1 MKYGYFHDE
10 KKEYVITRPD
20 TPVPWSNYLGTMEY
34 GAIITNNAAG
44 YSFIKPSAE
53 GRILRF
59 RFNALTPDMPGR
71 YIYIKDQES
80 KDYWSASWQPIGKN
94 LSEYESTCRHGTAY
108 TIISS
113 NYKKIETETLFYV
126 PLNGKYEV
134 WSFKIKNNDVKN
146 RRLSI
151 FGFAEFTN
159 DRREDLDMGNL
170 QYSQYIS
177 RTYFK
182 NNFILQSMKEQSAE
196 RTYQFFGVNRHDV
209 VGWDGSRE
217 GFIGPYHTYSNP
229 LALINGKCSNSL
241 NYTGNS
247 CGSLQIDIDLASNA
261 EEEIIFFLGAGD
273 EEIAANIFNNYKT
286 KGVVEEELADLIK
299 YWHSKLEIFQVKTP
313 DANFNSMM
321 NVWHS
326 YECFVN
332 TFWSRTASLIY
343 SNMRNGLGYRDT
355 IADIQSI
362 MHLDHKLA
370 GERLVTILSGQESIG
385 AALPLVSFDHN
396 PGHEPVFGSL
406 KYILKK
412 TGYEK
417 YRCDDALWLFQAVPQ
432 YMKESGD
439 MDFIDK
445 IIPYS
450 DQGEGTVY
458 DHLKRAL
465 MFILKRLGPHN
476 LVLAIDTDWNDC
488 LQLGDKG
495 ESVFASFQLYLG
507 LCEFKKFADMRKQFD
522 DIKWAEANREKL
534 YDSLQKYCWEDDQFV
549 RAFTE
554 DNYVIGSAK
563 NSEASL
569 WLNSQTWSVISGV
582 ATPEQAEKAL
592 DKVYNILRTK
602 YGAMLFYPSFK
613 EYGLPIA
620 RMVLYLPGIKENA
633 SIFLMAE
640 AWIILAETILGHG
653 NKAWEYYKTT
663 NPANQNDIAELR
675 QTEPYVYSQFVDG
688 IESPNHGRSHGH
700 WLTGSASS
708 IMTAVVEGILGIRAD
723 YDGLI
728 IDPCIPS
735 GWKEFE
741 VFRSFHDKKLE
752 IYVKNFDGVEKGV
765 KRITIN
771 GESILNSCIIPLS
784 KMKEKNIVEVI
795 MG

>member
-1 MKYGYFHDE
+1 MRYGYFHDE

-247 CGSLQIDIDLASNA
+247 CGALQIDIDLASNA

-273 EEIAANIFNNYKT
+273 EEIATKIFNNYKT
-286 KGVVEEELADLIK
+286 KGVVEEELADLRK

-396 PGHEPVFGSL
+396 PGHEPAFGSL

-432 YMKESGD
+432 YIKESGN

-465 MFILKRLGPHN
+465 IFILERLGPHN

-488 LQLGDKG
+488 LQLGDNG

-653 NKAWEYYKTT
+653 NKAWEYYRTT

-675 QTEPYVYSQFVDG
+675 QTEPYVYSQFIDG

-735 GWKEFE
+735 DWKEFE
-741 VFRSFHDKKLE
+741 VFRSFRDKKIE
-752 IYVKNFDGVEKGV
+752 ISVKNFDGVEKGV

-784 KMKEKNIVEVI
+784 KMKDKNIVEVI

>member
-1 MKYGYFHDE
+1 MRYGYFHDE

-273 EEIAANIFNNYKT
+273 EEIATKIFNNYKT
-286 KGVVEEELADLIK
+286 KGVVEEELADLKK

-396 PGHEPVFGSL
+396 PGHEPAFGSL

-432 YMKESGD
+432 YIKESGD

-465 MFILKRLGPHN
+465 IFILERLGPHN

-488 LQLGDKG
+488 LQLGDNG

-522 DIKWAEANREKL
+522 DIKWAESNREKL

-653 NKAWEYYKTT
+653 NKAWEYYRTT

-675 QTEPYVYSQFVDG
+675 QTEPYVYSQFIDG

-735 GWKEFE
+735 DWKEFE
-741 VFRSFHDKKLE
+741 VFRIFRDKKIE
-752 IYVKNFDGVEKGV
+752 ISVKNFDGVEKGV

-784 KMKEKNIVEVI
+784 KMKDKNIVEVI

>member
-1 MKYGYFHDE
+1 MRYGYFHDE
-10 KKEYVITRPD
+10 NKEYVITRPD
-20 TPVPWSNYLGTMEY
+20 TPVPWSNYLGSMEY
-34 GAIITNNAAG
+34 GALITNNAAG

-80 KDYWSASWQPIGKN
+80 KDYWSASWQPIGKD

-126 PLNGKYEV
+126 PLNRKYEV
-134 WSFKIKNNDVKN
+134 WSFKIKNSDVKN

-159 DRREDLDMGNL
+159 HHREAQDMGNL
-170 QYSQYIS
+170 QYSQFIS

-182 NNFILQSMKEQSAE
+182 NNFILQSINELSAE
-196 RTYQFFGVNRHDV
+196 RTYQFFGVSRHDV
-209 VGWDGSRE
+209 AGWDGSRE
-217 GFIGPYHTYSNP
+217 DFIGSYRSYSNP

-247 CGSLQIDIDLASNA
+247 CGSIQIDIDLASNT
-261 EEEIIFFLGAGD
+261 EEEIVFILGAGD
-273 EEIAANIFNNYKT
+273 EEIATNILNHYKT
-286 KGVVEEELADLIK
+286 KGVIEQELADLKK
-299 YWHSKLEIFQVKTP
+299 YWHSKLETFQVKTP
-313 DANFNSMM
+313 DENFNSMM

-370 GERLVTILSGQESIG
+370 RERLVTILSGQVSIG
-385 AALPLVSFDHN
+385 AALPLVSFKHN
-396 PGHEPVFGSL
+396 PGNEPVLGSL
-406 KYILKK
+406 EYTLRN

-432 YMKESGD
+432 FIKESGE

-465 MFILKRLGPHN
+465 VFSLERLGPHN
-476 LVLAIDTDWNDC
+476 LVLGIDTDWNDC
-488 LQLGDKG
+488 LQLGDRG
-495 ESVFASFQLYLG
+495 ESVFATFQLYLG
-507 LCEFKKFADMRKQFD
+507 LYEFKKFAAMKNLFD
-522 DIKWAEANREKL
+522 DVKWAESNREKL
-534 YDSLQKYCWEDDQFV
+534 YASLQKYCWEDDQFV
-549 RAFTE
+549 RAFTK

-569 WLNSQTWSVISGV
+569 WLNPQTWSVISGV

-620 RMVLYLPGIKENA
+620 KMILYLPGIKENA
-633 SIFLMAE
+633 SVFLMAE

-653 NKAWEYYKTT
+653 NKAWEYYRTT
-663 NPANQNDIAELR
+663 NPASQNDIAELR
-675 QTEPYVYSQFVDG
+675 QTEPYVYSQFIDG

-723 YDGLI
+723 YDGLT

-735 GWKEFE
+735 DWKEFE
-741 VFRSFHDKKLE
+741 VFRTYREKK
-752 IYVKNFDGVEKGV
+752 IDISIKNPDGVEKGV
-765 KRITIN
+765 KRIIIN
-771 GESILNSCIIPLS
+771 GESILNSCTLPLS
-784 KMKEKNIVEVI
+784 KIKEKNIVEVI

>member
-1 MKYGYFHDE
+1 MRYGYFHDE

-196 RTYQFFGVNRHDV
+196 RTYQFFGVNRDDV

-247 CGSLQIDIDLASNA
+247 CGAIQIDIDLASNA

-273 EEIAANIFNNYKT
+273 EEIATKIFNNYKT
-286 KGVVEEELADLIK
+286 KGVVEEELADLRK

-450 DQGEGTVY
+450 DQGQGTVY

-465 MFILKRLGPHN
+465 IFILERLGPHN

-569 WLNSQTWSVISGV
+569 WLNSQTWSVISGI
-582 ATPEQAEKAL
+582 ATPEQAERAL
-592 DKVYNILRTK
+592 AKVYNILRTK
-602 YGAMLFYPSFK
+602 YGAMLFYPAFK

-653 NKAWEYYKTT
+653 NKAWEYYRTT

-675 QTEPYVYSQFVDG
+675 QTEPYVYSQFIDG

-735 GWKEFE
+735 DWKEFE
-741 VFRSFHDKKLE
+741 VVRSFRDKKLE

>member
-465 MFILKRLGPHN
+465 IFILERLGPHN

-653 NKAWEYYKTT
+653 NKAWEYYRTT

-735 GWKEFE
+735 DWKEFE
-741 VFRSFHDKKLE
+741 VFRSFRDKKLE

>member
-126 PLNGKYEV
+126 PLNRKYEV

-182 NNFILQSMKEQSAE
+182 NNFILQSMKEQSDE
-196 RTYQFFGVNRHDV
+196 RTYQFFGVNRDDV

-229 LALINGKCSNSL
+229 MALINGKCSNSL

-247 CGSLQIDIDLASNA
+247 CGSLQIDIDLAANA

-273 EEIAANIFNNYKT
+273 EEIATNIFNNYKT

-432 YMKESGD
+432 YMKESGN

-465 MFILKRLGPHN
+465 MFILERLGPHN

-507 LCEFKKFADMRKQFD
+507 LCEFLKFADMRKQFD

-708 IMTAVVEGILGIRAD
+708 IMTTVVEGILGIRAD

-735 GWKEFE
+735 DWKEFE
-741 VFRSFHDKKLE
+741 VFRIFRDKKIE
-752 IYVKNFDGVEKGV
+752 IYVKNSEGVEKGV

-784 KMKEKNIVEVI
+784 KMKDKNIVEVI

>member
-1 MKYGYFHDE
+1 MNYGYFHDE
-10 KKEYVITRPD
+10 NKEYVITSPD

-34 GAIITNNAAG
+34 GSIITNNAAG

-80 KDYWSASWQPIGKN
+80 KDYWSASWQPIGKD

-126 PLNGKYEV
+126 PLNKKYEI

-159 DRREDLDMGNL
+159 DRREDQDMGNL
-170 QYSQYIS
+170 QYTQNIS

-182 NNFILQSMKEQSAE
+182 NNFILQSIKELSDE
-196 RTYQFFGVNRHDV
+196 RTYRFFGVNRNDV
-209 VGWDGSRE
+209 AGWDGSRE
-217 GFIGPYHTYSNP
+217 GFIGSYNSYSNP

-247 CGSLQIDIDLASNA
+247 CGSIQIDFDLAPNA
-261 EEEIIFFLGAGD
+261 EEEIVFVLGVGD
-273 EEIAANIFNNYKT
+273 EEIATNIFNTYKT
-286 KGVVEEELADLIK
+286 KGVVEEELADLKK
-299 YWHSKLEIFQVKTP
+299 YWHSKIENFQVKTP

-362 MHLDHKLA
+362 MHLDYKLA
-370 GERLVTILSGQESIG
+370 RERLVTILSGQESNG
-385 AALPLVSFDHN
+385 AALPLVGFDHN
-396 PGHEPVFGSL
+396 PGYEPAFGSL
-406 KYILKK
+406 EYSFKN

-432 YMKESGD
+432 YIKESGEL
-439 MDFIDK
+439 DFIDK

-465 MFILKRLGPHN
+465 IFILDRLGPHN

-495 ESVFASFQLYLG
+495 ETVFATFQLYLG
-507 LCEFKKFADMRKQFD
+507 LCEFKKFAEMKNQFD
-522 DIKWAEANREKL
+522 DIKWAESNREKI
-534 YDSLQKYCWEDDQFV
+534 YDSLQEYCWEDDQFV

-563 NSEASL
+563 NIEASL

-582 ATPEQAEKAL
+582 ATHEQAEKAL
-592 DKVYNILRTK
+592 DKVYNILRTE

-613 EYGLPIA
+613 EYGHPVAKMI
-620 RMVLYLPGIKENA
+620 LYLPGIKENA

-640 AWIILAETILGHG
+640 AWIILAEAMLGHG
-653 NKAWEYYKTT
+653 NKAWEYYRTT
-663 NPANQNDIAELR
+663 NPASQNDIAELR
-675 QTEPYVYSQFVDG
+675 QSEPYVYSQFVDG

-735 GWKEFE
+735 DWKEFE
-741 VFRSFHDKKLE
+741 MFRIFREKKIE
-752 IYVKNFDGVEKGV
+752 ISVKNPDGVEKGV
-765 KRITIN
+765 KCIIIN
-771 GESILNSCIIPLS
+771 GEYILNSCILPLS
-784 KMKEKNIVEVI
+784 KIKEKNIVEVI